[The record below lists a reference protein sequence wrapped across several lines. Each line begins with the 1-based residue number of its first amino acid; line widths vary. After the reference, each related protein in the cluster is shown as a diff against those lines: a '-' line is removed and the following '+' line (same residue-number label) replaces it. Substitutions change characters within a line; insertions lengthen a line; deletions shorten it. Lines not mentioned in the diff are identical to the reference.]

1 MKTTLFRIIYHF
13 LFSLI
18 ITCFSAVFAVGCSDD
33 VTELAVPAP
42 DAPEKDFIN
51 ITLNCI
57 EGTRSSDYTE
67 EGADSLNENR
77 ISSVILCLWPKGGDS
92 TDESIPYV
100 QVFTGVNAVKSVTLR
115 IPLTVALKNKLFP
128 TGAGG
133 KCNAF
138 AAVNVSV
145 PTGEFSV
152 ADLRKMA
159 IGSTFDSQRTQ
170 NNFAMDGDNE
180 ITYYQITNPNTE
192 FASGKIELQRS
203 ASKITLA
210 LNVDDR
216 VEQTVV
222 VDGEPVTSF
231 WIPNTSEMKVEL
243 IGGLKTSTLDPNLD
257 AELNENDFF
266 NTPATLKYPF
276 VKNTFGTDKNP
287 DNGNNP
293 PSAND
298 PEDPNKT
305 IDYPFIQERPF
316 YSYPHRWTSD
326 PYDFAATYMRLSI
339 PWQQVEVDNDGNIT
353 STSNVWR
360 TCYYQVPV
368 IAASSED
375 LKLVRNVSYHVYLH
389 VGLLGSFI
397 PDEPLELEDMEY
409 SAAEWGTAPM
419 DVTIPDVRY
428 LVVDQN
434 DYTVNNETTINI
446 PFYTSHYTVV
456 TAATMTFYRY
466 NFSEAGLEHPVTVNA
481 QLNRNSE
488 TKTGSPVFT
497 ADFDNE
503 NNQLIVSHDLK
514 VFVPYNSSDTEVSLT
529 NNDGPNVD
537 PWGNNGTANRAPKTS
552 EEWNRVIDNISYF
565 RMDPNDN
572 EYSRVE
578 FNITVQHRDMQ
589 GTPNFSE
596 TITITQYPGMYIESV
611 TNYYGPEN
619 TTSFSCNG
627 RQGNVIVNGAYY
639 NPTNTYYTPS
649 GNNSTGWCGSIGLY
663 SSYPYYNFNPNMY
676 LITITQLPQDTEY
689 RIGDPRSND
698 INNNLGSVAGAT
710 YPNDVLP
717 TGKQQAA
724 WTGTRYRGSRGTVS
738 WDVTT
743 SGFATAQAI
752 YSDADANG
760 SSGNRRTLS
769 YYLPTQEDEAHRMT
783 IAPKFRV
790 CSSYAGTTWI
800 INREL
805 ARRRA
810 AAYQEMGYPAGRWR
824 LPTFGEVSFVM
835 ELSAQYKIPRLFGAY
850 SADWWYWCAQ
860 GLIYVPQKKDSDRKS
875 ASLLTSLPDRTDG
888 DPACQRTR
896 FVYDEWYWGEADLT
910 PNPNVPVGSNT
921 LRYTFTWGDKPF

>member
-1 MKTTLFRIIYHF
+1 MKTTLFRIIYRF

-67 EGADSLNENR
+67 EGADALNENR

-115 IPLTVALKNKLFP
+115 IPLTMALKNKLFP

-138 AAVNVSV
+138 AAVNVPV

-170 NNFAMDGDNE
+170 NNFAMDGDDE
-180 ITYYQITNPNTE
+180 ITYYQITNPNTV

-243 IGGLKTSTLDPNLD
+243 IGGLKASTLDPNLD
-257 AELNENDFF
+257 AELSEDDFF
-266 NTPATLKYPF
+266 NTPATLNYPF
-276 VKNTFGTDKNP
+276 VKNT

-293 PSAND
+293 PSD
-298 PEDPNKT
+298 PDDPNKT

-326 PYDFAATYMRLSI
+326 PYDFAVTYMRLSI
-339 PWQQVEVDNDGNIT
+339 PWRQVEVDDDGNIT
-353 STSNVWR
+353 SSGDVWR

-397 PDEPLELEDMEY
+397 PDEPIELEDMEY

-419 DVTIPDVRY
+419 DVSIPDVRY

-481 QLNRNSE
+481 RLNRNSE
-488 TKTGSPVFT
+488 TKTGRPVFT

-514 VFVPYNSSDTEVSLT
+514 VFVPYNRLDREVSLT

-537 PWGNNGTANRAPKTS
+537 PWGQNGTANRAPKNS
-552 EEWNRVIDNISYF
+552 EEWNIVIDSISYF
-565 RMDPNDN
+565 RMDPNDD

-578 FNITVQHRDMQ
+578 FNITVQHQDMQ

-596 TITITQYPGMYIESV
+596 TITITQYPGMYIETV
-611 TNYYGPEN
+611 TNYYGGEN
-619 TTSFSCNG
+619 TTAFDFNG
-627 RQGNVIVNGAYY
+627 TQGNTIING
-639 NPTNTYYTPS
+639 NSSGESVTYYYPS
-649 GNNSTGWCGSIGLY
+649 GNNRDGWCTSIGLH
-663 SSYPYYNFNPNMY
+663 SKSPYFNFNPNTY

-698 INNNLGSVAGAT
+698 INNNLGSVTGT
-710 YPNDVLP
+710 EYPNDVLP

-724 WTGTRYRGSRGTVS
+724 WTGTRYIGSRGNIS
-738 WDVTT
+738 WNVPT
-743 SGFATAQAI
+743 SGFTTAQAI
-752 YSDADANG
+752 YSDADANS
-760 SSGNRRTLS
+760 SSGSRRTLS
-769 YYLPTQEDEAHRMT
+769 YYYPTQEDEAHERT
-783 IAPKFRV
+783 IAPKFRI
-790 CSSYAGTTWI
+790 CSSYAGTGWI
-800 INREL
+800 LNREL

-824 LPTFGEVSFVM
+824 LPTYGEVLFVM
-835 ELSAQYKIPRLFGAY
+835 KLSEQYKIPRLFGAY
-850 SADWWYWCAQ
+850 NQNWWYWCAQ
-860 GLIYVPQKKDSDRKS
+860 GLIYVPMKTLSETEK
-875 ASLLTSLPDRTDG
+875 ATLTNSLPYRAIPNG
-888 DPACQRTR
+888 DASCHRAR
-896 FVYDEWYWGEADLT
+896 FVYDEWYWGDADL
-910 PNPNVPVGSNT
+910 PPKANVSEGSDRET
-921 LRYTFTWGDKPF
+921 RYTFTWGDKPF